1 MGGKPGPA
9 RSAHGEPVGLS
20 VASAQRSDSRP
31 AGSFIRSGALGPSV
45 AWFPDA
51 HPVVLALMGTT
62 LTWILTATGA
72 AAVFL
77 RRDFSQRLLD
87 GALGFAA
94 GVMLAASY
102 FSLLA
107 PAIEEAAGG
116 ELPVWVAPSIGFL
129 LGGAFVWGLDKI
141 VPHLHLG
148 KPMQLAEGLETTWE
162 RTTLLWAA
170 MTLHNIPEGLAVG
183 VAFGAS
189 GGDPQAVAA
198 ATALAVGIGIQN
210 MPEGMAVSVPFRRLG
225 LSRWRSF
232 GLGQTSGVVEV
243 LAGVTGALLVAFV
256 DPLLP
261 YALAF
266 GAGAMIYVVVEEVIP
281 EAHRH
286 GYEDTVTIATLA
298 GFTIMMVLDVA
309 LG

>member
-1 MGGKPGPA
+1 
-9 RSAHGEPVGLS
+9 L
-20 VASAQRSDSRP
+20 
-31 AGSFIRSGALGPSV
+31 
-45 AWFPDA
+45 AWLPDA
-51 HPVVLALMGTT
+51 HPVLLALIGTT
-62 LTWILTATGA
+62 LTWALTAAGA
-72 AAVFL
+72 ATVFL
-77 RRDFSQRLLD
+77 KREFSQRLLD

-94 GVMLAASY
+94 GVMVAASY

-107 PAIEEAAGG
+107 PALEHALDSA
-116 ELPVWVAPSIGFL
+116 LPVWAPPAVGFL
-129 LGGAFVWGLDKI
+129 LGGAFVWGLDKV

-148 KPMQLAEGLETTWE
+148 QPLQLAEGLKTTWE

-183 VAFGAS
+183 VAFGAA
-189 GGDPQAVAA
+189 GGDPQAIAA
-198 ATALAVGIGIQN
+198 ATALAIGIGIQN

-225 LSRWRSF
+225 LSRAKSF
-232 GLGQTSGVVEV
+232 GLGQFSGVVEV
-243 LAGVTGALLVAFV
+243 VAGVTGALLVSIV

-266 GAGAMIYVVVEEVIP
+266 GAGAMIYVVVEEVVP

-286 GYEDTVTIATLA
+286 GYEDTVTVATML

>member
-1 MGGKPGPA
+1 
-9 RSAHGEPVGLS
+9 
-20 VASAQRSDSRP
+20 
-31 AGSFIRSGALGPSV
+31 
-45 AWFPDA
+45 
-51 HPVVLALMGTT
+51 MGTT
-62 LTWILTATGA
+62 VTWLLTATGA

-77 RRDFSQRLLD
+77 KRDFSQQLLD

-107 PAIEEAAGG
+107 PAVEEAVGG
-116 ELPVWVAPSIGFL
+116 PVPVWIPPAVGFL
-129 LGGAFVWGLDKI
+129 LGGGFVLVLDKL

-148 KPMQLAEGLETTWE
+148 KPRQMAEGLETTWE

-183 VAFGAS
+183 VAFGAA
-189 GGDPQAVAA
+189 GGDPQAIAA
-198 ATALAVGIGIQN
+198 ASALALGIGIQN
-210 MPEGMAVSVPFRRLG
+210 LPEGMAVSVPFRRLG
-225 LSRWRSF
+225 LSQTKSF
-232 GLGQTSGVVEV
+232 GLGQFSGVVEV
-243 LAGVTGALLVAFV
+243 LAGVTGALLVTV
-256 DPLLP
+256 VEPVLP

-266 GAGAMIYVVVEEVIP
+266 GGGAMVYVVVEEVIP

-286 GYEDTVTIATLA
+286 GYEDTVTLATLA

>member
-1 MGGKPGPA
+1 LHWIP
-9 RSAHGEPVGLS
+9 E
-20 VASAQRSDSRP
+20 
-31 AGSFIRSGALGPSV
+31 
-45 AWFPDA
+45 A
-51 HPVVLALMGTT
+51 HPVVLALLGTT
-62 LTWILTATGA
+62 LTWLLTALGA

-77 RRDFSQRLLD
+77 RGEFSQRLLD

-107 PAIEEAAGG
+107 PAIEEALGSAG
-116 ELPVWVAPSIGFL
+116 PVWLAPAVGFL
-129 LGGAFVWGLDKI
+129 LGGGFVWGLDKV

-148 KPMQLAEGLETTWE
+148 KPRQMAEGLETTWE

-170 MTLHNIPEGLAVG
+170 MTLHNVPEGLAVG
-183 VAFGAS
+183 VAFGAA
-189 GGDPQAVAA
+189 GGDPQAIAA
-198 ATALAVGIGIQN
+198 ATALAFGIGIQN
-210 MPEGMAVSVPFRRLG
+210 LPEGMAVSVPFRRLG
-225 LSRWRSF
+225 LSRAKSF

-243 LAGVTGALLVAFV
+243 FAGVTGALLVTV
-256 DPLLP
+256 VEPLLP

-266 GAGAMIYVVVEEVIP
+266 GAGAMIYVVVEEVVP

-286 GYEDTVTIATLA
+286 GFEDTVTVATLG
-298 GFTIMMVLDVA
+298 GFTIMMILDVA